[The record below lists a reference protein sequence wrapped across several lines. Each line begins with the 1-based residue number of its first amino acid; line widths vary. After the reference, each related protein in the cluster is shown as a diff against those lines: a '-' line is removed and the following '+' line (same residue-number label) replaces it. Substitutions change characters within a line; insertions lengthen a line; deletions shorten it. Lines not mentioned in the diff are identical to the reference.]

1 MISDLPVPKSN
12 LILPTVDQ
20 KDDKVKEA
28 KTDVNESDAG
38 T

>member
-12 LILPTVDQ
+12 PIIAAVEEN
-20 KDDKVKEA
+20 DDVKEA
-28 KTDVNESDAG
+28 KSDVNESDAG

>member
-12 LILPTVDQ
+12 PILPTLDQ
-20 KDDKVKEA
+20 NYEVKEA